1 MEMESEVLEREREEG
16 LGGMEIATAWQ
27 RNYVYTTAIEKRSW
41 AAGSPKCVT
50 LSFTNS
56 KILFVVCAC
65 ALFTTIGLFDC
76 LLFL

>member
-50 LSFTNS
+50 LSFANS
-56 KILFVVCAC
+56 KILFVVCAS
-65 ALFTTIGLFDC
+65 
-76 LLFL
+76 LLLLLGF